1 MQQRGWKR
9 RGIIGAAIEQ
19 AMEIIDLLS
28 DNDDEEGDAYAKAA
42 SGSLS
47 SAATKND
54 TQTDRQMNNN
64 PYKNNNDQAAK
75 KNAASTSRRSN
86 GEENATE
93 NSAHTNEVHN
103 PYKKKRKTSS
113 TNNATQRKGQLKND
127 LVPSTRELQAG
138 LVFEEDVDHIQH
150 TSASSSVAKQG
161 LKSSDKLGA
170 LKNDG
175 EDDSDNDQL
184 TKPTSAKEYAQ
195 HQLNTRIAHNLP
207 PILYHDP
214 DFIAG
219 NPATIDG

>member
-1 MQQRGWKR
+1 M
-9 RGIIGAAIEQ
+9 ALLLSN

-28 DNDDEEGDAYAKAA
+28 DNDDEEGDVYAKAA

-54 TQTDRQMNNN
+54 TQTDRQMNNDN
-64 PYKNNNDQAAK
+64 P
-75 KNAASTSRRSN
+75 SVC
-86 GEENATE
+86 TE

-161 LKSSDKLGA
+161 TKSSSKLGA

-195 HQLNTRIAHNLP
+195 HQLNTRIAHDLP

>member
-1 MQQRGWKR
+1 
-9 RGIIGAAIEQ
+9 
-19 AMEIIDLLS
+19 MEIIDLLS
-28 DNDDEEGDAYAKAA
+28 DNDDEEGDVYAKAA

-54 TQTDRQMNNN
+54 TQTDRQMNNDN
-64 PYKNNNDQAAK
+64 P
-75 KNAASTSRRSN
+75 SVC
-86 GEENATE
+86 TE

-195 HQLNTRIAHNLP
+195 HQLNTRIAHDLP

>member
-1 MQQRGWKR
+1 
-9 RGIIGAAIEQ
+9 
-19 AMEIIDLLS
+19 MEIIDLLS

-54 TQTDRQMNNN
+54 TQTDSDRQMNNN
-64 PYKNNNDQAAK
+64 NGQAAK
-75 KNAASTSRRSN
+75 ENATSTGRRSN

-138 LVFEEDVDHIQH
+138 LVFEEDVDHIQY

-161 LKSSDKLGA
+161 TKSSSKLGA
-170 LKNDG
+170 IKNDG

-184 TKPTSAKEYAQ
+184 TKPTSAKDYAQ

-207 PILYHDP
+207 PLLYHDP